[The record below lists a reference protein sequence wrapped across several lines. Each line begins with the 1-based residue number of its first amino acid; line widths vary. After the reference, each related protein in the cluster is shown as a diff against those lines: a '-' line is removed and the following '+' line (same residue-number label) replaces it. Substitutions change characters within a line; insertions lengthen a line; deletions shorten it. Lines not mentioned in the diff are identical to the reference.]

1 MRGADRSCV
10 YSPAAFN
17 KPGDDNMSVAKIV
30 EITAES
36 PQSFEAAI
44 KHGIER
50 ASQTLKNIQTAWVK
64 EQTVVIK
71 EGKPAAYRV
80 DLKVTFMLE

>member
-1 MRGADRSCV
+1 
-10 YSPAAFN
+10 
-17 KPGDDNMSVAKIV
+17 MSVAKIV

-50 ASQTLKNIQTAWVK
+50 ANQTLRNVQSAWVK
-64 EQTVVIK
+64 EQSVVIRD
-71 EGKPAAYRV
+71 GKPTAFRV
-80 DLKVTFMLE
+80 DLKVTFLLQD

>member
-1 MRGADRSCV
+1 
-10 YSPAAFN
+10 
-17 KPGDDNMSVAKIV
+17 MSVAKIV

-50 ASQTLKNIQTAWVK
+50 ANQTLKHLQTAWVK
-64 EQTVVIK
+64 EQTVVIR
-71 EGKPAAYRV
+71 EGRPAAYRV
-80 DLKVTFMLE
+80 DLKVTFLMQD

>member
-1 MRGADRSCV
+1 
-10 YSPAAFN
+10 
-17 KPGDDNMSVAKIV
+17 MSVAKVV

-50 ASQTLKNIQTAWVK
+50 ANQTLKNVQTAWVK
-64 EQTVVIK
+64 EQTVVVR
-71 EGKPAAYRV
+71 EGKAAAYRV
-80 DLKVTFMLE
+80 DLKITFLLQD